1 MLLALR
7 HPRLWLVSGWI
18 LVVLS
23 VIASIVPAHE
33 LPSLGGI
40 SDKTE
45 HIVGYAVL
53 ALWFAGIYPRAR
65 YPLIGVAL
73 LVMGIVIEGL
83 QGAMNVGREA
93 DLTDVYANTI
103 GIVCGLLL
111 ALAWLGGW
119 AQRVEAW
126 TKRS

>member
-1 MLLALR
+1 MLLSLR

-18 LVVLS
+18 LIVGAI
-23 VIASIVPAHE
+23 IASLVPAHE
-33 LPSLGGI
+33 LPKLGGI

-53 ALWFAGIYPRAR
+53 ALWFAGIYPRTR
-65 YPLIGVAL
+65 YPMIGVAL

-83 QGAMNVGREA
+83 QGAMHLGRQA

-103 GIVCGLLL
+103 GIVVGLLL
-111 ALAWLGGW
+111 ALVWLGGW
-119 AQRVEAW
+119 AQRVEAV
-126 TKRS
+126 TGRK